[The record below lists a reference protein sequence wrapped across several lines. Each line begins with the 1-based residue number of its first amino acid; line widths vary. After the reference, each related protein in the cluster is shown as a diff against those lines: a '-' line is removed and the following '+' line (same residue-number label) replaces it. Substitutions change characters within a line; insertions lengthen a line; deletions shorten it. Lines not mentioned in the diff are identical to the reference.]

1 MSDCSSA
8 EESLFRDCEKRPTKS
23 TETGRKKRL
32 NSSPKSETSGKSKKR
47 IINMITKNDLDELY
61 KKINMD
67 MTDQLKKLKEEW
79 STNVGTRLQEVEN
92 CNATLSAQVTNIHR
106 QLRAKN
112 AVVIGIAEGEHES
125 ENIFFN

>member
-1 MSDCSSA
+1 
-8 EESLFRDCEKRPTKS
+8 
-23 TETGRKKRL
+23 
-32 NSSPKSETSGKSKKR
+32 
-47 IINMITKNDLDELY
+47 MITKNDLDELY